1 MNNFIQRIRSF
12 AKNFLW
18 LRKFIAYRL
27 APSGLFDSFFTAY
40 RVDAGWQNR
49 IDIVLSCPD
58 NDKIKSVP
66 NAGNIQHGKQLM
78 HNGLLVNLGS
88 YYGPEVSVMLKK
100 NRGIHEPQEEL
111 AFDIVLPFLPKGAT
125 MIEMGSFWAFYSM
138 CFNKKIENAQNYLIE
153 PDAFNLESG
162 KRNFRLN
169 KMHGQFYQYFISDRS
184 GTVIDNAQTIAIDD
198 FVQMNQIKF
207 VDMLHSDIQ
216 GFESDMLRGAA
227 NLFKSEKV
235 GYVFISTHSN
245 EIHAACLKQL
255 HEYRYMILC
264 EANLDQS
271 YSLDG
276 LIVAKHPAYPGPN
289 FIEISH
295 RS

>member
-1 MNNFIQRIRSF
+1 MIIQKIRTF
-12 AKNFLW
+12 AKRFLW
-18 LRKFIAYRL
+18 LRKFIAYQL
-27 APSGLFDSFFTAY
+27 APSGLFDSFFTNY
-40 RVDAGWQNR
+40 HVDSGWQNR

-66 NAGNIQHGKQLM
+66 NAGSIQHGKQLM

-125 MIEMGSFWAFYSM
+125 MIEMGSFWGFYSM
-138 CFNKKIENAQNYLIE
+138 CFNKRIENAQNYLIE
-153 PDAFNLESG
+153 PDVFNLESG

-169 KMHGQFYQYFISDRS
+169 NMNGQFYQYFISDTT
-184 GTVIDNAQTIAIDD
+184 GTVIDTAETITIDD
-198 FVQMNQIKF
+198 FVLMNQIKF

-216 GFESDMLRGAA
+216 GYEAEMLKGAV
-227 NLFKSEKV
+227 NLFKNGKV

-245 EIHAACLKQL
+245 EIHTACLNQL
-255 HEYRYMILC
+255 KEYGYMILC
-264 EANLDQS
+264 EANLDHS

-276 LIVAKHPAYPGPN
+276 LIVAKHPEYPGPN
-289 FIEISH
+289 SIEISL
-295 RS
+295 RSS